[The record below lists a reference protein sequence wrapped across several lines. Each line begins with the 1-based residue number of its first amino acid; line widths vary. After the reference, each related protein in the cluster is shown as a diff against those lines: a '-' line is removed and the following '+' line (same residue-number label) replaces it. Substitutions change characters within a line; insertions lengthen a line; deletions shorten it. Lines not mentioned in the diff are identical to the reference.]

1 MNRRQVIRTL
11 TLTALGTGSCLSSGS
26 NVEKPPVAPKISKPI
41 RVGETLLFDKNLRI
55 NFSSLLYDK
64 RCPINAK
71 CTSEG
76 NAEVK
81 LRIKVGKEAG
91 KNYWLHT
98 SYNPRRLKIPWLNPL
113 NGTVKTYVI
122 DIANL
127 TPYPYVGKKFPQ
139 SEYKVSFHIAE
150 VI

>member
-11 TLTALGTGSCLSSGS
+11 TLTALGTGSCLSSDTEIG
-26 NVEKPPVAPKISKPI
+26 NPTVAIRITKPI
-41 RVGETLLFDKNLRI
+41 SIGQTLLFDNYLSI
-55 NFSSLLYDK
+55 TFSSLLYDK

-81 LRIKVGKEAG
+81 LRIKVGKDAA

-98 SYNPRRLKIPWLNPL
+98 SYRPRKLQIPWMNPV
-113 NGTVKTYVI
+113 NGAVKTYVI
-122 DIANL
+122 DIATL
-127 TPYPYVGKKFPQ
+127 DPLPYAGKKFPR